1 MFHVGYLK
9 EVLSIMNRT
18 LESLVVALALTSTGC
33 ATTTSNSAI
42 STPVSG
48 QTADGKYDSL
58 DNYVNIA
65 DIPRIKDANYMIIS
79 EATYK
84 TPDNKEITLHSLGT
98 GVLYK
103 DIGTKTYL
111 VTANHVVQNDDVIQD
126 ILGREY
132 KKLSEKFYLL
142 DDDQVERVQS
152 FLRKSSGEESSGIFY
167 LGNPSKKMYVSSLKN
182 EEEMKQ
188 YIKTSAGLAA
198 LIKVVKPQEVKVNA
212 ANDDKDL
219 AIISVPKLDHQ
230 SLPYSIGN
238 SDELQTQN
246 LVYVVGWP
254 LGLLKNVTRGNVTSV
269 EDSKLV
275 RADTQTRFI
284 FDAAISPGNSGGA
297 IFAVRDGKFELVG
310 LTSAMYLGSNDLDI
324 GVKINSV
331 NEIFKGNS
339 IRCSSGWKCNLS
351 MPYELK
357 L

>member
-1 MFHVGYLK
+1 MK
-9 EVLSIMNRT
+9 RT

-33 ATTTSNSAI
+33 ATNMPASTL

-58 DNYVNIA
+58 DNHVNIA

-98 GVLYK
+98 AVLYK
-103 DIGTKTYL
+103 DIGNKTYL

-126 ILGREY
+126 LLGREY
-132 KKLSEKFYLL
+132 KKLSEHFYLL

-152 FLRKSSGEESSGIFY
+152 YLRKSSEEESSGIFY
-167 LGNPSKKMYVSSLKN
+167 LSTSKKMYVNSLKS

-198 LIKVVKPQEVKVNA
+198 IIKVVKPHEVKVNA

-219 AIISVPKLDHQ
+219 AIISVSKLNHRPL
-230 SLPYSIGN
+230 SYSIGN

-246 LVYVVGWP
+246 LVYVTGYP
-254 LGLLKNVTRGNVTSV
+254 LGLVKNDTQGHITSLQ
-269 EDSKLV
+269 DSKLV
-275 RADTQTRFI
+275 REEVDTRFI

-310 LTSAMYLGSNDLDI
+310 LTSAMYLGSNALYI